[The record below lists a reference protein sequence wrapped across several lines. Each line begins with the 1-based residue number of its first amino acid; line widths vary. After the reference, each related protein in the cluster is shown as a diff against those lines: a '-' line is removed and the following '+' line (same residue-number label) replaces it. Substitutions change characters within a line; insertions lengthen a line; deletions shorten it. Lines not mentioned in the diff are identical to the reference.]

1 MGMISN
7 TANAAAADA
16 VAKQQEMQMLLRG
29 KTSEQQAVI
38 KFFYGASG
46 GCMHAGG
53 MTVEEYQKKVQ
64 AKRDALNTKAMAL
77 RKLGIEEEEVKEIA
91 PVTFEGYIFNDK
103 VDNLVARATANTWVS
118 SEYMITWLFFGE
130 REVFI
135 YTQESCQRLRPSGVF
150 FKTFSNSSTVIPASF
165 AASSIVTRPFLTSLT
180 NIRMKA
186 EKRLNGG
193 GFRFWRCCRSTRA
206 FVRIFLQETRTNIAN
221 EVVYHG
227 ERLRLFW
234 QRQYRICPL

>member
-7 TANAAAADA
+7 AANAAAADA

-118 SEYMITWLFFGE
+118 SEYMIFSPWWINLEPSPDCHFS
-130 REVFI
+130 R
-135 YTQESCQRLRPSGVF
+135 CQSMP
-150 FKTFSNSSTVIPASF
+150 
-165 AASSIVTRPFLTSLT
+165 
-180 NIRMKA
+180 M
-186 EKRLNGG
+186 
-193 GFRFWRCCRSTRA
+193 
-206 FVRIFLQETRTNIAN
+206 
-221 EVVYHG
+221 
-227 ERLRLFW
+227 
-234 QRQYRICPL
+234 

>member
-1 MGMISN
+1 MAYESFRPALLPPNPPIEVSGELFTKLMHSS
-7 TANAAAADA
+7 
-16 VAKQQEMQMLLRG
+16 QE
-29 KTSEQQAVI
+29 
-38 KFFYGASG
+38 
-46 GCMHAGG
+46 
-53 MTVEEYQKKVQ
+53 
-64 AKRDALNTKAMAL
+64 
-77 RKLGIEEEEVKEIA
+77 A
-91 PVTFEGYIFNDK
+91 PDRSRSH
-103 VDNLVARATANTWVS
+103 LQH
-118 SEYMITWLFFGE
+118 
-130 REVFI
+130 
-135 YTQESCQRLRPSGVF
+135 TQESCQRLRPSGVFSIIFLF

-227 ERLRLFW
+227 ERLRLFG
-234 QRQYRICPL
+234 QRQYWICPL